1 MSDTQENFESTESD
15 NASVNNTP
23 QAMKGV
29 TYDGDQNRN
38 IVDEMETCYLDYAMS
53 VIVQRAL
60 PDVRDGLKP
69 VHRRILYAMHDTGL
83 RATGKYRKS
92 ATVVGEVLGKY
103 HPHGDIAVYD
113 SMVRMA
119 QDFSLRYPLID
130 GQGNFGSMDGD
141 NAAAMR
147 YTEVKMDKLGEA
159 MLADIEKE
167 TVDWRDNY
175 DASKQE
181 PTVLPTRIP
190 NLLLNGV
197 MGIAVG
203 MATNIPPHNLGELI
217 DALIYILGHESKETI
232 SIEDLLQ
239 FIQGPDFPTG
249 GIIYNKKDI
258 LEAYARGR
266 GSVVMRGRANIE
278 EMKNGRDA
286 IVVTE
291 VPYQMNKKEFVE
303 KVADLVLE
311 KIIVGISEIRDESN
325 KEGVRIVFE
334 LKRDAFPKKILNQLY
349 KLTPLQTSFSYNM
362 IALTGRG
369 LQPRL
374 FNLKEMLMEFIAH
387 RDEVIV
393 RRTRYDLAIA
403 EARAHILEGLK
414 IALDNIDAVIKTIK
428 ESKTRE
434 DAHVSLMQKFALSE
448 RQATAILEMQ
458 LQRLA
463 GLERK
468 KIEDELAEKIALIAD
483 LKDILSKPA
492 RVNDIMKNEFL
503 ELKEKYGDPRRT
515 EVHLGAIGEFN
526 PTDTIPNE
534 DVVVTFS
541 KNGYIKRVKSSSFR
555 SQRRG
560 GKGITTA
567 VKDEDEIA
575 SILSTRNHNT
585 LLFFTNTGRV
595 FRLPAYEIPEM
606 QRTAKGQ
613 PIVQS
618 LALAKDESIS
628 AILDLTNTEGK
639 NLFLISALGTVKRID
654 ISEIANIRASG
665 LIVMKP
671 HDGDSLRWVRVTDG
685 TDNVLMVSR
694 GGKAIQFPETD
705 VRVMG
710 RAAAGVRGMKVA
722 SGDSLIEGCVAGK
735 EDTYVFTVTEN
746 GMGKISGLAEY
757 REQGRGGSGVKVG
770 AMTEKTGQVIG
781 AFTLTEE
788 QKKNGSVI
796 LISKDGQT
804 IRVPLADVRVTGRA
818 TQGVI
823 LAKLKDDA
831 DSFTSATVV
840 DKVEGEDEGADVG
853 NGDASPD
860 VA

>member
-1 MSDTQENFESTESD
+1 MSDTTENLTGGENEDTP
-15 NASVNNTP
+15 NTNLP
-23 QAMKGV
+23 VMKGMD
-29 TYDGDQNRN
+29 YEGDQNRN

-69 VHRRILYAMHDTGL
+69 VHRRILFAMHDTGL

-217 DALIYILGHESKETI
+217 DALVFILEHESRESI

-249 GIIYNKKDI
+249 GIIYNRKEI

-266 GSVVMRGRANIE
+266 GSIVMRGRANIE

-291 VPYQMNKKEFVE
+291 VPYQMNKKDFVE
-303 KVADLVLE
+303 KVADLVIE

-325 KEGVRIVFE
+325 KDGVRVVFE

-374 FNLKEMLMEFIAH
+374 FNLKEMLVEFLAH

-434 DAHVSLMQKFALSE
+434 EAHDNLMQKFSLSDK
-448 RQATAILEMQ
+448 QSTAILEMQ
-458 LQRLA
+458 LQKLA
-463 GLERK
+463 WLERK
-468 KIEDELAEKIALIAD
+468 KIEDELAEKIALIID

-492 RVNDIMKNEFL
+492 RVSAIMKGEFL
-503 ELKEKYGDPRRT
+503 ELKEKYGDARRT
-515 EVHLGAIGEFN
+515 EVHAGAIWEFN

-541 KNGYIKRVKSSSFR
+541 KNGYIKRVKASSFR

-575 SILSTRNHNT
+575 SILSTKNHNI

-595 FRLPAYEIPEM
+595 FRLPTYEIPEM

-618 LALAKDESIS
+618 LALAKDESVS
-628 AILDLTNTEGK
+628 AILDLTNTVGK
-639 NLFLISALGTVKRID
+639 HLFLISALGTVKRID
-654 ISEIANIRASG
+654 IAEIANIRASG

-671 HDGDSLRWVRVTDG
+671 HDGDTLRWVRVTDG

-694 GGKAIQFPETD
+694 WGKAIQFSEND

-710 RAAAGVRGMKVA
+710 RAAAWVRGMKVA
-722 SGDSLIEGCVAGK
+722 NGDSLIEGCVAGK
-735 EDTYVFTVTEN
+735 EDKYVFTVWEN
-746 GMGKISGLAEY
+746 GMGKISALEDY
-757 REQGRGGSGVKVG
+757 REQGRWGSGVKVG
-770 AMTEKTGQVIG
+770 ATTEKTGQVIG
-781 AFTLTEE
+781 AFTLTEV
-788 QKKNGSVI
+788 QKKEGSVI

-804 IRVPLADVRVTGRA
+804 VRVPLADIRITGRT
-818 TQGVI
+818 TQWVI
-823 LAKLKDDA
+823 LAKLKNAKDA
-831 DSFTSATVV
+831 FTSATVV
-840 DKVEGEDEGADVG
+840 DKNEGEEDEWDGGAGVPVA
-853 NGDASPD
+853 DA
-860 VA
+860 V

>member
-1 MSDTQENFESTESD
+1 MAENNENLEPIESEDSPE
-15 NASVNNTP
+15 TP
-23 QAMKGV
+23 TTPIMVGM
-29 TYDGDQNRN
+29 TYDWDQNRN

-53 VIVQRAL
+53 VIVSRAL

-69 VHRRILYAMHDTGL
+69 VHRRILYAMFDTGL
-83 RATGKYRKS
+83 RSTGKYRKC
-92 ATVVGEVLGKY
+92 AQIVGEVLGKY
-103 HPHGDIAVYD
+103 HPHGDTSVYD
-113 SMVRMA
+113 AMVRMA
-119 QDFSLRYPLID
+119 QDFSLRYPLVD

-141 NAAAMR
+141 NAAAYR
-147 YTEVKMDKLGEA
+147 YTEAKMTKLWEA
-159 MLADIEKE
+159 ILADIEKE
-167 TVDWRDNY
+167 TIDWRDNY

-181 PTVLPTRIP
+181 PSVLPTRIP

-203 MATNIPPHNLGELI
+203 MATNIPPHNLGELL
-217 DALIYILGHESKETI
+217 DALVYMVEHDTPEMI
-232 SIEDLLQ
+232 SIDELMQ
-239 FIQGPDFPTG
+239 FIHGPDFPTW

-266 GSVVMRGRANIE
+266 GSVIMRGRAEIE
-278 EMKNGRDA
+278 EMKNGKQA
-286 IVVTE
+286 IIITE
-291 VPYQMNKKEFVE
+291 IPYQMNKKEFVE
-303 KVADLVLE
+303 KVADLVIE

-325 KEGVRIVFE
+325 KDGVRVVFE
-334 LKRDAFPKKILNQLY
+334 LKRDAFPKKVLNQLY
-349 KLTPLQTSFSYNM
+349 KLTPLQTSFSFNM

-374 FNLKEMLMEFIAH
+374 FNLREMLSEFVAH

-434 DAHVSLMQKFALSE
+434 EAWENLMEKFHLSDK
-448 RQATAILEMQ
+448 QAQAILEMQ
-458 LQRLA
+458 LQKLA

-468 KIEDELAEKIALIAD
+468 KIEDELAEKIALITD
-483 LKDILSKPA
+483 LKDILSKPV
-492 RVNDIMKNEFL
+492 RVKAIMKGEFL
-503 ELKEKYGDPRRT
+503 ELKEKYDNPRRT
-515 EVHLGAIGEFN
+515 EVHAGAIGEFN

-534 DVVVTFS
+534 DVVVAFS
-541 KNGYIKRVKSSSFR
+541 KNGYIKRVKASSFR
-555 SQRRG
+555 AQRRG

-575 SILSTRNHNT
+575 SILSTKNHNI

-628 AILDLTNTEGK
+628 AILDLTNTTGK
-639 NLFLISALGTVKRID
+639 HLFLISALGTVKRID
-654 ISEIANIRASG
+654 MDEIANIRSSG

-685 TDNVLMVSR
+685 TDNILMVSR
-694 GGKAIQFPETD
+694 GGKAIQFSETD

-710 RAAAGVRGMKVA
+710 RAAAWVRGMKVA
-722 SGDSLIEGCVAGK
+722 GGDSLIEGCVAGK
-735 EDTYVFTVTEN
+735 EDKYVFTVGEN
-746 GMGKISGLAEY
+746 GMGKISALEDY
-757 REQGRGGSGVKVG
+757 REQWRGGSGVKVG
-770 AMTEKTGQVIG
+770 ATTEKTGHVIG
-781 AFTLTEE
+781 AFTLTEI
-788 QKKNGSVI
+788 QKKEGSVI

-804 IRVPLADVRVTGRA
+804 VRVPLADIRITGRT
-818 TQGVI
+818 TQWVI
-823 LAKLKDDA
+823 LAKLKDAKDA
-831 DSFTSATVV
+831 FTSATVV
-840 DKVEGEDEGADVG
+840 DKSEGEDQGEET
-853 NGDASPD
+853 SIEWEK
-860 VA
+860 

>member
-1 MSDTQENFESTESD
+1 MSDTTENLTGGENEDTP
-15 NASVNNTP
+15 NTNLP
-23 QAMKGV
+23 VMKGMD
-29 TYDGDQNRN
+29 YEGDQNRN

-69 VHRRILYAMHDTGL
+69 VHRRILFAMHDTGL

-113 SMVRMA
+113 STVRMA

-217 DALIYILGHESKETI
+217 DALVFILEHESRESI

-239 FIQGPDFPTG
+239 FIQGPDFPTW
-249 GIIYNKKDI
+249 GIIYNRKEI

-266 GSVVMRGRANIE
+266 GSIVMRGRANIE

-291 VPYQMNKKEFVE
+291 VPYQMNKKDFVE
-303 KVADLVLE
+303 KVADLVIE

-325 KEGVRIVFE
+325 KDGVRVVFE

-374 FNLKEMLMEFIAH
+374 FNLKEMLVEFLAH

-434 DAHVSLMQKFALSE
+434 EAHDNLMQKFSLSDK
-448 RQATAILEMQ
+448 QSTAILEMQ
-458 LQRLA
+458 LQKLA
-463 GLERK
+463 WLERK
-468 KIEDELAEKIALIAD
+468 KIEDELAEKIALIID

-492 RVNDIMKNEFL
+492 RVSAIMKGEFL
-503 ELKEKYGDPRRT
+503 ELKEKYGDARRT
-515 EVHLGAIGEFN
+515 EVHAGAIWEFN

-541 KNGYIKRVKSSSFR
+541 KNGYIKRVKASSFR

-575 SILSTRNHNT
+575 SILSTKNHNI

-595 FRLPAYEIPEM
+595 FRLPTYEIPEM

-618 LALAKDESIS
+618 LALAKDESVS
-628 AILDLTNTEGK
+628 AILDLTNTVGK
-639 NLFLISALGTVKRID
+639 HLFLISALGTVKRID
-654 ISEIANIRASG
+654 IAEIANIRASG

-671 HDGDSLRWVRVTDG
+671 HDGDTLRWVRVTDG

-694 GGKAIQFPETD
+694 WGKAIQFSEND

-710 RAAAGVRGMKVA
+710 RAAAWVRGMKVA
-722 SGDSLIEGCVAGK
+722 NGDSLIEGCVAGK
-735 EDTYVFTVTEN
+735 EDKYVFTVGEN
-746 GMGKISGLAEY
+746 GMGKISALEDY
-757 REQGRGGSGVKVG
+757 REQGRWGSGVKVG
-770 AMTEKTGQVIG
+770 ATTEKTGQVIG
-781 AFTLTEE
+781 AFTLTEV
-788 QKKNGSVI
+788 QKKEGSVI

-804 IRVPLADVRVTGRA
+804 VRVPLADIRITGRT
-818 TQGVI
+818 TQWVI
-823 LAKLKDDA
+823 LAKLKNAKDA
-831 DSFTSATVV
+831 FTSATVV
-840 DKVEGEDEGADVG
+840 DKNEGEEDEWDVG
-853 NGDASPD
+853 AGTV
-860 VA
+860 VAEAV